1 MNLSIE
7 QLSSLVSVLGAVAAW
22 AVIPYRVNQLE
33 RRLDRLESSERDF
46 ATRMASI
53 EAELRLTRHTVE
65 KIADK
70 LEVS

>member
-33 RRLDRLESSERDF
+33 RRLERLEASERDF
-46 ATRMASI
+46 AERMAGI

>member
-33 RRLDRLESSERDF
+33 RRLERLESSERDF
-46 ATRMASI
+46 AERMAGI

>member
-1 MNLSIE
+1 MNLSVE
-7 QLSSLVSVLGAVAAW
+7 QLSSIVSILGAVAAW

-33 RRLDRLESSERDF
+33 RRLDRLENSERDF
-46 ATRMASI
+46 ATRMAGI

-70 LEVS
+70 LEVQ

>member
-1 MNLSIE
+1 MNISVE

-33 RRLDRLESSERDF
+33 RRLERLESSERDF
-46 ATRMASI
+46 AERMAGI

>member
-1 MNLSIE
+1 
-7 QLSSLVSVLGAVAAW
+7 
-22 AVIPYRVNQLE
+22 VNQLE
-33 RRLDRLESSERDF
+33 RRLDRLESSEREF

-53 EAELRLTRHTVE
+53 ETELRITRHTVE

>member
-7 QLSSLVSVLGAVAAW
+7 QVSSIISVLGAFAAW

-33 RRLDRLESSERDF
+33 RRLDRLESSEREF
-46 ATRMASI
+46 ATQMASI
-53 EAELRLTRHTVE
+53 ETELRITRHTVE

-70 LEVS
+70 LDVS